1 MSDSFVDKT
10 RIDKK
15 VIYLIIV
22 LISTDITKRLIL
34 SYEASSF

>member
-22 LISTDITKRLIL
+22 LISTDITK
-34 SYEASSF
+34 